1 MFRSKSGGAHVY
13 LFVQEPIPAKD
24 MIDKLKSFSAFF
36 GQGVCEIYPKQPKIG
51 NRKDDS
57 KYGNWINMPYSG
69 SPTLQYAIKPDGTG
83 YPPDEFLQERI

>member
-1 MFRSKSGGAHVY
+1 MTNS
-13 LFVQEPIPAKD
+13 
-24 MIDKLKSFSAFF
+24 KSFSAFF

-69 SPTLQYAIKPDGTG
+69 NPTLQYAIDKDGTG
-83 YPPDEFLQERI
+83 YNPEEFLQVAEATRLTKHSSKN